1 VFTGVPAEACGLR
14 DPARKSPH
22 GPIQL
27 SPGPSSLALP
37 SVKYLKSGSTLKRV
51 PTNQWVTR
59 GLFKRLDGVIAYPE
73 EITNPR
79 FPFGRNQAA
88 LQLQCARCVLDGR
101 QHATRG
107 VRTGV
112 LSPTGG
118 VGYADM
124 TRTNRSPEFPGRFSG
139 ELPLADRFPPCR
151 REGAERSVDVLELV
165 LGLLV
170 VVAALV
176 TVARKT
182 LVPYPVV
189 LVLGGLALA
198 LVPGLPHVQLD
209 PKLVFVLFLPPLVYQ
224 AAAATSLRDLRAYRR
239 SISSLA
245 VGLVL
250 ITMLVVALVAHE
262 AMGIPWGPAAVLG
275 IIVAPP
281 DAVAAIAVARHLH
294 VPKRIVTILEAEGL
308 LNDATAFVTY
318 RMAVAAVVTG
328 AFSMQ
333 EASLRFVWSAA
344 GGVFF
349 GLLVGYVVAW
359 VRDHLDDPPV
369 AITISLLTPFAAYIP
384 AEAVGVSG
392 IVATVATGLY
402 VGRRL
407 PLIMEAS
414 TRLQTYAVWDMVV
427 FILNGLAFILIGL
440 QLPGIVADLAA
451 PGGHWPLSELI
462 RDALLISV
470 VIIVVRLP
478 WVFATAYLPGALSPR
493 LRARDPYPPWQ
504 YVAVV
509 AWAGMRGVDSLAT
522 ALALP
527 LVTGQG
533 SPFPDRALILFLTFC
548 VIFATLVLQGLSLGP
563 IIRWLRLKGD
573 DLAEREEVVAH
584 LKLSQAG
591 SARLEDLAREG
602 GIPERMLEVFRN
614 DYAERIRRYSS
625 EREEVDVRDSAGVD
639 QQSTLYRRVRRKL
652 LGAERLELIRLRD
665 QGVIGEEVLRSVQR
679 ALDLEESLLAE

>member
-1 VFTGVPAEACGLR
+1 V
-14 DPARKSPH
+14 
-22 GPIQL
+22 
-27 SPGPSSLALP
+27 
-37 SVKYLKSGSTLKRV
+37 
-51 PTNQWVTR
+51 N
-59 GLFKRLDGVIAYPE
+59 
-73 EITNPR
+73 
-79 FPFGRNQAA
+79 
-88 LQLQCARCVLDGR
+88 
-101 QHATRG
+101 
-107 VRTGV
+107 
-112 LSPTGG
+112 
-118 VGYADM
+118 
-124 TRTNRSPEFPGRFSG
+124 
-139 ELPLADRFPPCR
+139 
-151 REGAERSVDVLELV
+151 VLELV

-182 LVPYPVV
+182 QVPYPVV
-189 LVLGGLALA
+189 LVAGGLALA

-250 ITMLVVALVAHE
+250 FTMLVVALVAHQ
-262 AMGIPWGPAAVLG
+262 AMAIPWGPALVLG
-275 IIVAPP
+275 IIVSPP
-281 DAVAAIAVARHLH
+281 DAVAAIAVARHLQ

-308 LNDATAFVTY
+308 LNDATAFVIY

-328 AFSMQ
+328 AFSLQ
-333 EASLRFVWSAA
+333 EASLRFVWSVT

-349 GLLVGYVVAW
+349 GLLVGYAVAW
-359 VRDHLDDPPV
+359 VRDHVDDPPV
-369 AITISLLTPFAAYIP
+369 GITISLLTPFAAYIP
-384 AEAVGVSG
+384 AEAAGVSG

-402 VGRRL
+402 VGQRL
-407 PLIMEAS
+407 PVIMDAG
-414 TRLQTYAVWDMVV
+414 TRLQAYAVWDMVV

-440 QLPGIVADLAA
+440 QLPAVIEDLAA
-451 PGGHWPLSELI
+451 PSGHWPLSELI
-462 RDALLISV
+462 TDALLISAV
-470 VIIVVRLP
+470 IVVARIP

-493 LRARDPYPPWQ
+493 LRTRDPYPPWQ

-527 LVTGQG
+527 LVTSQG
-533 SPFPDRALILFLTFC
+533 SPFPDRPLILFLTFC

-563 IIRWLRLKGD
+563 IIRWLKLKDD
-573 DLAEREEVVAH
+573 DLAEREEVIAR

-602 GIPERMLEVFRN
+602 SVAEPMLDLLRN
-614 DYAERIRRYSS
+614 NYAERIRRYSS
-625 EREEVDVRDSAGVD
+625 EHDEVDVRESAGVD

-652 LGAERLELIRLRD
+652 LGAERMELIRLRN
-665 QGVIGEEVLRSVQR
+665 QGVIGEEVLRTVQHD
-679 ALDLEESLLAE
+679 LDLEESLLGE